1 MSELRKKS
9 IRAFVWDFA
18 GNIGMQIVAFVIS
31 IILARLLEP
40 EQFGLLGMVMV
51 FSALAQVF
59 MDMGFGSALIQKQNI
74 NSTTYSTIFWLNI
87 GIGAFISLGIFFS
100 AELIANFYNE
110 PQLIGITK
118 LLSSVFII
126 SSLANIQRIIF
137 IKKLDF
143 KTQSLINIL
152 TAGISGGITLWMAFS
167 GFGVDALIF
176 QKIIAAILTVV
187 SFWYL
192 SSWRPSFVFKLN
204 DVKSIWGF
212 SSKEF
217 LDRIITTVYS
227 KLDVIVIGKL
237 FSSATLGFY
246 TRAFSLNS
254 IIGKFTSTSLD
265 KIFFPLISSIHQ
277 DKVKVRLIYL
287 RVITIVGFFA
297 IGISGL
303 LFITADDLFVILF
316 TDKWNQSIIY
326 FKLLVVINFIY
337 PISSL
342 MLSFISGLGYAGEVL
357 KAGIYKKLIGTIA
370 IVIGIFYGIEAFL
383 YSNIVFGLIGFN
395 INLSSVR
402 KVTSITMIEQ
412 LNCFI
417 RPLFVGVIIICL
429 IVSFSFFDSIYL
441 RIIFNSII
449 FILLFTIIVFFTDK
463 SLKKIIY
470 SEFSKIKILFK

>member
-1 MSELRKKS
+1 MSELRSKS
-9 IRAFVWDFA
+9 VKAFLWDFV
-18 GNIGMQIVAFVIS
+18 GNVGMQVIALVIS
-31 IILARLLEP
+31 IILTRLLAP

-51 FSALAQVF
+51 FAAVAQVF
-59 MDMGFGSALIQKQNI
+59 MDLGFGSALIQNQNL
-74 NSTTYSTIFWLNI
+74 STTIYSSIFWLNL
-87 GIGAFISLGIFFS
+87 GIGTFVSLGIFFS
-100 AELIANFYNE
+100 AQLIADFYDE
-110 PQLIGITK
+110 PQLVGITR

-126 SSLANIQRIIF
+126 SSVGNIQRIIY

-152 TAGISGGITLWMAFS
+152 TAVISGGIAIWMSFS
-167 GFGVDALIF
+167 GFGVEALIF

-237 FSSATLGFY
+237 FSPATLGFY

-277 DKVKVRLIYL
+277 DKVKVRFIYL
-287 RVITIVGFFA
+287 RVIAIVGFFA

-316 TDKWNQSIIY
+316 TEKWNQSIIY
-326 FKLLVVINFIY
+326 FKLLVVINFTY
-337 PISSL
+337 PISSI
-342 MLSFISGLGYAGEVL
+342 MLSLISGMGHSGIVL
-357 KAGIYKKLIGTIA
+357 KAGIFKKLIGIFP
-370 IVIGIFYGIEAFL
+370 ILVGVFYGIEAFL
-383 YSNIVFGLIGFN
+383 YGYIIYGVIAFYINIVYVHKIMSIGV
-395 INLSSVR
+395 L
-402 KVTSITMIEQ
+402 EQ
-412 LNCFI
+412 IRCFI
-417 RPLFVGVIIICL
+417 RPLVVGVIITCL
-429 IVSFSFFDSIYL
+429 IVSFSFFNSIYL
-441 RIIFNSII
+441 RLIINSII
-449 FILLFTIIVFFTDK
+449 FISLFTITVFLTDK

-470 SEFSKIKILFK
+470 LEVNKIKGLIK